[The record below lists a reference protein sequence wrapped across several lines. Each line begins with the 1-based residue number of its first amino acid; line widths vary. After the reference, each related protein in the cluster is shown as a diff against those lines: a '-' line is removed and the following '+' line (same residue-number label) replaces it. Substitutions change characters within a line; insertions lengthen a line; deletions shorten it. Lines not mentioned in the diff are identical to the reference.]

1 MNNKIYHHFERLVYC
16 FRKPAELSR
25 VRVVTRT
32 VDWIEQYIIM
42 YIVQGFTAQS
52 SVIYLCNKYQQILQ
66 GIIIQVIS
74 FLPPKDRGQEYRIYL
89 SFLSYLHQ

>member
-1 MNNKIYHHFERLVYC
+1 MNNKIYHHFERMVYC
-16 FRKPAELSR
+16 FRKLSR
-25 VRVVTRT
+25 LRVVTRNI
-32 VDWIEQYIIM
+32 DWIEQYIIM

-74 FLPPKDRGQEYRIYL
+74 FLRPVRGQEYRIYL